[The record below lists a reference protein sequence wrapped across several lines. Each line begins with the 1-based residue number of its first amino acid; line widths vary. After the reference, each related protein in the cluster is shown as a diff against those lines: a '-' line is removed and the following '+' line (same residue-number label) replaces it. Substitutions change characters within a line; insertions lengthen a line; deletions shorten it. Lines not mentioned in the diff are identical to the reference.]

1 MSLDALDFLCHFL
14 RESASRRLTI
24 HILQEILQILIYTPL
39 EPLRIQEY
47 LRRPIPE
54 FNLRLFHTP
63 IAECID
69 ALIQSKEIKGTD
81 EDDVRLTQVIVV
93 DALPE
98 EIHVDHPLIVARPS
112 WQLAVTPL
120 RRLHF
125 DVVNRS
131 NLILNI
137 DIETYGFAVQSYA
150 DALFRIRI
158 ANLTNL
164 YFQDALQQPLAELH
178 VLHDTLKDEVVLDG
192 QSFPRL

>member
-1 MSLDALDFLCHFL
+1 MSFYPLDFLRHLLCKSAACFL
-14 RESASRRLTI
+14 AVDV
-24 HILQEILQILIYTPL
+24 LQEVLQFFINVAF
-39 EPLRIQEY
+39 ESLRIQEY

-112 WQLAVTPL
+112 WQFAVTPL

-158 ANLTNL
+158 ANLTNF